1 MDLNTKIAIVSGAS
15 KGLGKATAQALVQK
29 GSKVYGLA
37 RSKSALASLQE
48 ELGKA
53 FVPVPLDITDASAV
67 EAWISAAFSTEN
79 APDILINNAGAGV
92 FGAIDELPLDL
103 WEQMISTNLN
113 GMYYLTRGVVPL
125 MKQHEHTSHIINIG
139 SILGKTTNATKSAY
153 SATKYALQGFSESLF
168 KELRSFNIKVTVVNP
183 GSIETDFFAESGIQG
198 NSDMLHPKEI
208 AATLVHV
215 LQTPD
220 NVLIDELTLRPLNPK
235 R

>member
-1 MDLNTKIAIVSGAS
+1 MDLNNKTAIVSGAS
-15 KGLGKATAQALVQK
+15 KGLGRATAKALVQK
-29 GSKVYGLA
+29 GCTVYGLA
-37 RSKSALASLQE
+37 RNENALDRLQK
-48 ELGKA
+48 ELGES
-53 FVPVPLDITDASAV
+53 FNPVVLDITNASAV
-67 EAWISAAFSTEN
+67 KGWISNTFSTEN
-79 APDILINNAGAGV
+79 SPEILINNAGVGV
-92 FGAIDELPLDL
+92 FGSIDQLPLDK
-103 WEQMISTNLN
+103 WDQMIGTNLN

-125 MKQHEHTSHIINIG
+125 MKQHQSTSHIINIG

-168 KELRSFNIKVTVVNP
+168 KELRAFNIKVTVVNP

-215 LQTPD
+215 LETPD